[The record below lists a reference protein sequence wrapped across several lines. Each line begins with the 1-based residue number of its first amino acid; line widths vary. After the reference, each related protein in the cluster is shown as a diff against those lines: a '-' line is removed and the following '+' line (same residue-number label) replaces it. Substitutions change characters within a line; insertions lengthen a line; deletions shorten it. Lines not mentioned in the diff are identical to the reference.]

1 MKLLLNLAA
10 NDHKPITT
18 GAAESK
24 KKASNAEVTDKNS
37 LDLFSDLPPPEGR
50 KRKLEEEGNED
61 NSKKKTVLGITKY

>member
-18 GAAESK
+18 AESK